1 MLKNRQRFLKNRSSH
16 EAISVRSRLLMGQN
30 RKDYRSGNKVL
41 TTQRSAKLPHLI
53 TAMEGRSGRRGL
65 LLVVCSI
72 AVIAVSVGPTG
83 ASIAIAATLTPAGI
97 VVSGASI
104 TTTPG
109 LKAATSIAPV
119 SSSSGEPSAPAASPT
134 EEAPASSRATPV
146 SSGPVIRRLASL
158 VNSDLPP
165 IHRLPIHSHHGI
177 LSVID
182 IFKGDKPEASGSLSL
197 PVLYHHHF
205 RDLPIL
211 GEDLLQRLLV
221 GVEAETSHEKLA
233 FI

>member
-1 MLKNRQRFLKNRSSH
+1 MGTRCSLHNDQRSSP
-16 EAISVRSRLLMGQN
+16 I
-30 RKDYRSGNKVL
+30 
-41 TTQRSAKLPHLI
+41 LI
-53 TAMEGRSGRRGL
+53 TAMEGRSGRGGL

-72 AVIAVSVGPTG
+72 TVIAVSVGPSRAPIT
-83 ASIAIAATLTPAGI
+83 IAATLTPAGI

-104 TTTPG
+104 TPTPG

-119 SSSSGEPSAPAASPT
+119 SSSSGEPSAPASSPT
-134 EEAPASSRATPV
+134 EKAPASSRATPV
-146 SSGPVIRRLASL
+146 SSGPVVRRLASL

-165 IHRLPIHSHHGI
+165 VHRLPIHSHHGV

-182 IFKGDKPEASGSLSL
+182 IFKGDKPKASGSLGL

-205 RDLPIL
+205 GDLPIL

-221 GVEAETSHEKLA
+221 GVEAESSHEKLA